1 MSLRQKIIALS
12 GRFTSAAA
20 TCNLNHVHKPARLM
34 MKNYSASAANATT
47 SAGPK
52 LTMTSSCVK
61 QLKQVLDEPDQFL
74 RVMVE
79 GGGCSGFSY
88 KFDIDTTVQ
97 DDDSVFESDGVR
109 IVADEMSL
117 ELIGGSEVDYVEEL
131 IRSAFVIKNN
141 PQSSNQCSC
150 GVSFAIDL

>member
-1 MSLRQKIIALS
+1 MSKIQKLLS
-12 GRFTSAAA
+12 LSSRCTVLVGNQAYNKLPKHCSVKSYSTSAVDITAA
-20 TCNLNHVHKPARLM
+20 ST
-34 MKNYSASAANATT
+34 
-47 SAGPK
+47 K
-52 LTMTSSCVK
+52 LTMTGSCVQ
-61 QLKQVLDEPDQFL
+61 QLKQVLDDPNQFL

-88 KFDIDTTVQ
+88 KFDIDTSLQ
-97 DDDSVFESDGVR
+97 DDDCVFERDGVR

-131 IRSAFVIKNN
+131 IRSAFIIKNN

-150 GVSFAIDL
+150 GVSFSVDL

>member
-12 GRFTSAAA
+12 GRFASAAT
-20 TCNLNHVHKPARLM
+20 TCNVNHVHKPARLM
-34 MKNYSASAANATT
+34 VNNYSASAANATT